1 VSEAYAEEVGRVE
14 EVMEGLRR
22 EEGMKEVIRD
32 YRDGTSLP
40 STQDDATLWLH
51 LQTQITLVSDLLPPK
66 PLVFNYLTLD
76 LVPLRT
82 QLLSHLQG
90 KLSHLELRVVHQLE
104 FDTHSLKSELSRAF
118 DTLLP
123 KQESITGYIEQLT
136 TLKVFGAPHMRSQL
150 ETRQRQI
157 SQLSQMLGG
166 RASRQLTQDV
176 RGIEE
181 MMGEMPRVIGEAQ
194 ARVKRAKRLVEEQL
208 RASC

>member
-1 VSEAYAEEVGRVE
+1 
-14 EVMEGLRR
+14 M
-22 EEGMKEVIRD
+22 
-32 YRDGTSLP
+32 
-40 STQDDATLWLH
+40 
-51 LQTQITLVSDLLPPK
+51 
-66 PLVFNYLTLD
+66 
-76 LVPLRT
+76 PLRT
-82 QLLSHLQG
+82 HLLSHLQS

-118 DTLLP
+118 DILKEEKEARTVD
-123 KQESITGYIEQLT
+123 ITGYIEQLT

-157 SQLSQMLGG
+157 SQMSQMLGG

-194 ARVKRAKRLVEEQL
+194 GRVERVKRVVEEQL